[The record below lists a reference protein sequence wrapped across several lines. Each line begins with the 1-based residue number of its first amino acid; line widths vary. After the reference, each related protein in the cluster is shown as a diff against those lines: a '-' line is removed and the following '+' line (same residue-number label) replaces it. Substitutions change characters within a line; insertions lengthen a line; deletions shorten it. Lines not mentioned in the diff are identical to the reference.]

1 MNIFRLFQR
10 HKAEEHRIRYVVAG
24 DADDY
29 NVTYKCSAGAQVVQ
43 EPHVRKGWKHLF
55 KGKRGDY
62 IYLSAQSNRPHSE
75 VDIFV
80 YEDGKLVD
88 KIVKKGDYPI
98 AQVSDQV
105 H

>member
-10 HKAEEHRIRYVVAG
+10 HKTEEHRLRYVVTG
-24 DADDY
+24 DSDDY
-29 NVTYKCSAGAQVVQ
+29 NITYKCSTGSQVIQ

-62 IYLSAQSNRPHSE
+62 IYLSAQYNKQHSE
-75 VDIFV
+75 VDIFI

-88 KIVKKGDYPI
+88 KIVRKGDYPI
-98 AQVSDQV
+98 AQLSDQV